1 MGVKM
6 LNIEEFWRRG
16 FIKTDCLKLGI
27 DLNSLY
33 IKAYDYMKEKIGLG
47 INDRSINMIEG
58 GIGSFHELHSC
69 SEFMNQ
75 CMGSKVLEMV
85 GGLFEGQSCEF
96 RAAEY
101 FAKPAVVGLESPWH
115 QDNYYWCLKKGNA
128 VTIWMAIDRASSLNG
143 GVTYLEGSH
152 NLGTKGHVDSFA
164 PGSSQT
170 IDKLMMNEYLHTY
183 NLVTPVLSPG
193 ECIIHHSNIIHGS
206 SINTSS
212 FSRRGLTL
220 QVKTI
225 EDTYDV
231 LKKAEY
237 ENNLARQIQERSSIK

>member
-1 MGVKM
+1 M
-6 LNIEEFWRRG
+6 LDIEEFWRKG
-16 FIKTDCLKLGI
+16 FIKTDCLTLGI
-27 DLNSLY
+27 DLDSLY
-33 IKAYDYMKEKIGLG
+33 VKAYDYMNKNIDFSVK
-47 INDRSINMIEG
+47 DRAINMIDG
-58 GIGSFHELHSC
+58 NISSFHELHKCFS
-69 SEFMNQ
+69 FMNE
-75 CMGSKVLEMV
+75 CMESKVLEIV
-85 GGLFEGQSCEF
+85 EGLFESQPCEF

-101 FAKPAVVGLESPWH
+101 FAKPALVGLESPWH

-152 NLGTKGHVDSFA
+152 KLGTKGHVDSFA

-170 IDKLMMNEYLHTY
+170 LDKLMMKEYLHAY

-193 ECIIHHSNIIHGS
+193 ECLIHHSNIIHGS
-206 SINTSS
+206 AKNTSC

-225 EDTYDV
+225 DDTYDV
-231 LKKAEY
+231 LKKTEY
-237 ENNLARQIQERSSIK
+237 ENHLARQIQERSSIK